1 MPCFSSRS
9 PIHQT
14 LHCRRTLHVLPLI
27 RSRKRPQDAALID
40 IVLDFIMISLQYQ
53 LSERNMPAR
62 TTQSA
67 ASERIAST
75 MSGWGMLILNIA
87 LLFGGIYLISFTAAY
102 ARTNRG
108 ARGVMTKFGAT
119 MTGGDFHAP

>member
-1 MPCFSSRS
+1 MGPAQTPWPPQTTNPPPPCDAERSTLMPCFSSRS

-14 LHCRRTLHVLPLI
+14 LHCRRTLHVLPRI
-27 RSRKRPQDAALID
+27 RSQKRPQDAALID

-87 LLFGGIYLISFTAAY
+87 FLFCGFYL
-102 ARTNRG
+102 
-108 ARGVMTKFGAT
+108 
-119 MTGGDFHAP
+119 HAL

>member
-75 MSGWGMLILNIA
+75 MSGWRMLILNIA
-87 LLFGGIYLISFTAAY
+87 LLLGAVYLISLTPSHAGPVP
-102 ARTNRG
+102 TV
-108 ARGVMTKFGAT
+108 RGVSLVN
-119 MTGGDFHAP
+119 